1 MKKELPNV
9 FANPLDK
16 KIGNTQEIYYS
27 EKKSLE
33 RSSDINTVIN
43 KINKIFN
50 SPHHVYKSKVRITTS
65 KGVFEKEI
73 VGKANGYL
81 LTIDGE
87 NIKIFDIDDIERL

>member
-16 KIGNTQEIYYS
+16 KIGNVQEVYYS
-27 EKKSLE
+27 ENKEME
-33 RSSDINTVIN
+33 RTTDINVVIN

-50 SPHHVYKSKVRITTS
+50 SPHHVYKSRVRITTS
-65 KGVFEKEI
+65 KGIIEKEI

-87 NIKIFDIDDIERL
+87 NIKILDIDDIERL